1 MKNNIKKIIT
11 EAVLGFLNEAKKDRK
26 RIPVFGQDPK
36 VSVNVP
42 IKVKKTNPIPKIH
55 SVYKKQS
62 TQLSAPGLNEEEL
75 PDSDSLFDENTKK
88 KFLKAI
94 QTKDR

>member
-11 EAVLGFLNEAKKDRK
+11 EAVLGFLNESTREKKPENK
-26 RIPVFGQDPK
+26 K
-36 VSVNVP
+36 EP
-42 IKVKKTNPIPKIH
+42 ITDT
-55 SVYKKQS
+55 S
-62 TQLSAPGLNEEEL
+62 
-75 PDSDSLFDENTKK
+75 FDENTKK